1 MKKSLQIPKDSRHF
15 FAQPLGTLISG
26 SREETIPKVEMFLKN
41 LQSKINVFIVGDI
54 VTQDFLSNEFLKSFI
69 RLCIIDGKT
78 KREKVIINFE
88 GFFEEIIEFQ
98 NPSGIIHKDSW
109 SLIRNVINSKKK
121 TLIKITQG
129 EEDLLVIP
137 LAIELLVEKNVK
149 NFIAYGQPPITDSKT
164 KIEEGIVLT
173 EVNKKTK
180 KKISNLIKIM
190 NTIG

>member
-1 MKKSLQIPKDSRHF
+1 
-15 FAQPLGTLISG
+15 
-26 SREETIPKVEMFLKN
+26 
-41 LQSKINVFIVGDI
+41 GDI